1 MPYIFPLFVV
11 SFTGK
16 LELAFLQKADTTS
29 DDVVPHSKTL
39 TKCAQSAR
47 ARLRHAE
54 SLQRRIHSCS
64 RQPSEQEVK
73 LLSDLRSGNLLYE
86 ANEATLKAG
95 WGRIK
100 QSDGSFQ
107 DITPNGGGIVGS
119 FWTMFL
125 WANKAQTLICA
136 LLLTEIYTRDKN
148 SLTGIVIAESLC
160 GHARRGA
167 DMRNNSF

>member
-1 MPYIFPLFVV
+1 MV

-54 SLQRRIHSCS
+54 SLQRRIHSSS

-73 LLSDLRSGNLLYE
+73 LLSDLRSGKLLYE

-107 DITPNGGGIVGS
+107 DITPNGGGIVRSILDNVPVGKQGPDPD
-119 FWTMFL
+119 MRL
-125 WANKAQTLICA
+125 A
-136 LLLTEIYTRDKN
+136 LDGNLYTRQEFIDRY
-148 SLTGIVIAESLC
+148 SHRGEPMW
-160 GHARRGA
+160 ARAPR
-167 DMRNNSF
+167 R